1 MIVQLTRVIAM
12 SFYVKDYMSKEVPT
26 IEDRASVTEAAKT
39 MSELDKGFL
48 IVLKAGRPTGIATV
62 RDLVNKVMAREL
74 DPAKVSV
81 GEIMS
86 SPLISIDPDEDLL
99 KASEVMQEHDIRQ
112 LPVVKEGIIYGVLT
126 SDDIATQCR
135 AYVDKSVRDIMK
147 WSALL

>member
-1 MIVQLTRVIAM
+1 M
-12 SFYVKDYMSKEVPT
+12 SYYVKNYMTEDIPT
-26 IEDRASVTEAAKT
+26 VEEHVSVTEAAKSV
-39 MSELDKGFL
+39 SEVGKGFL
-48 IVLKAGRPTGIATV
+48 IVLKAGQPTGIVTV
-62 RDLVNKVMAREL
+62 RDIVNKVVAHEL
-74 DPAKVSV
+74 DPSKVSV

-99 KASEVMQEHDIRQ
+99 KASEVMQEHNIRQ

-135 AYVDKSVRDIMK
+135 LYVDKSVRDIMK